1 MILYRDLEKK
11 RISSYMT
18 LNKEDLEFILEHL
31 LYPVNEELVA
41 RYWRIKKEI
50 KAMLKYDSVK

>member
-1 MILYRDLEKK
+1 
-11 RISSYMT
+11 MT

-41 RYWRIKKEI
+41 RYWHIKKEI
-50 KAMLKYDSVK
+50 VAMLKYDSVK